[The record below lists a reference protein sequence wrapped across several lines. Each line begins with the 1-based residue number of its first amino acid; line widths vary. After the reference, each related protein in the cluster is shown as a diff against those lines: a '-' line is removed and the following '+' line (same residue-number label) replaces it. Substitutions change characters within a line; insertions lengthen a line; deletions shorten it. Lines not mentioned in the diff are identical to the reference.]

1 MTKISPRTALLVMA
15 LSLDAACLTIQ
26 TAAAQQQPAPEVLEY
41 KGTVAAAREVE
52 VASRLDGLLLK
63 INFTAGQL
71 VKQGDLLF
79 EFAPQDNELS
89 IALAQARQKQADAQ
103 LRLAEVKLSKARTL
117 RTRKVASE
125 MELAEAEAERDLAAG
140 RADEARAIAQ
150 LAELALQQ
158 TKLYAPI
165 SGIISRPLVH
175 EGTYITKETRDQSR
189 LATIVQ
195 LDPIDVV
202 GQAPAAMYFQRGEIL
217 TSLEQTAQRREFRLV
232 LPNGDKYPH
241 QGRAVAGSYEF
252 NAETTE
258 VTAEFPN
265 PDYLLRP
272 GLNVTLQ
279 SSIRAKDVTTLG
291 RSK

>member
-52 VASRLDGLLLK
+52 VAPRLDGLLLK

-117 RTRKVASE
+117 RTRKDSE
-125 MELAEAEAERDLAAG
+125 LQLLEAEAERDLAAG
-140 RADEARAIAQ
+140 RADEARANVQ

>member
-1 MTKISPRTALLVMA
+1 MA

-41 KGTVAAAREVE
+41 KGTVAAAHEVE
-52 VASRLDGLLLK
+52 VAPRLDGLLLK

-117 RTRKVASE
+117 RTRKDSE
-125 MELAEAEAERDLAAG
+125 LQLLEAEAERDLAAG
-140 RADEARAIAQ
+140 RADEARANVQ